1 MPSTTGSIT
10 AQGRDPEAG
19 SPARA
24 ASIARNAQGPWLRA
38 ARWRPARAALWQLLD
53 RHVQPG
59 DRIAIVGAGNGDTVP
74 LRQLGQ
80 RAGRVDLIDLD
91 AAALIRARR
100 RLITRRNMLNMIVQ
114 DVTFGH
120 ADAIAQAT
128 IHDAPP
134 PPPDHSRRHTA
145 GTYDVV
151 IADLLFTQLL
161 YPALS
166 DADLS
171 AAVIDH
177 ALQTHGQPLTNAVVT
192 WLHAS
197 APHGLVFHIHDL
209 LGWWP
214 GHPQPFT
221 LQHILTVADHD
232 VAAALDLARNANVP
246 YGCDPR
252 EGCAALGAEI
262 IDTALWRWPFA
273 PHVDYLTCATVA
285 RTNSPDMS

>member
-1 MPSTTGSIT
+1 MPSPTGPIT

-24 ASIARNAQGPWLRA
+24 ANIARNAQGTWLRA

-53 RHVQPG
+53 RHVQLG

-91 AAALIRARR
+91 AAALMRARR
-100 RLITRRNMLNMIVQ
+100 RLITRRNMLNMIVE

-134 PPPDHSRRHTA
+134 PRDPSSRDIP

-171 AAVIDH
+171 GAVIDN
-177 ALQTHGQPLTNAVVT
+177 ALQTHGQPLTNAVVK

-197 APHGLVFHIHDL
+197 APHGLVVHIHDL

-232 VAAALDLARNANVP
+232 VAAALDLARDGKVP